1 VKLSTLIAL
10 LADAPAMLRTYR
22 PVLAVQRLAFLG
34 AAGRAGVLARLGRG
48 AATLDELA
56 AVAGTPADARDA
68 LAAWLAAGVR
78 LGELGRDGER
88 YRLRG
93 RLARTLADPACDAA
107 LALVESAIAHH
118 ARVLFETPSLLAS
131 GRRLTLADL
140 DGARVA
146 RVSRLSEPLLREAI
160 DEVVPASGEIRLL
173 EVGCGDATHLR
184 HALLRNPDLTAVAV
198 EIDPAVAARALENLA
213 AWQLAGRVEVV
224 ASDVRALGAGR
235 RFDLVTLHQNV
246 YYFPLAERV
255 PLFVE
260 LRGLAGPGARLL
272 ITSTCRG
279 GSMISAV
286 LDVWGRVTE
295 SAGPLPDPDE
305 LVAQLETAGWREVGA
320 RNLLPGDRF
329 YRFVARA

>member
-1 VKLSTLIAL
+1 
-10 LADAPAMLRTYR
+10 
-22 PVLAVQRLAFLG
+22 VLTVQRLAFLA
-34 AAGRAGVLARLGRG
+34 AAGSAGVLARLGQG
-48 AATLDELA
+48 DATLEELA
-56 AVAGTPADARDA
+56 AVAGIPAEERDA

-78 LGELGRDGER
+78 LGELARDRER

-93 RLARTLADPACDAA
+93 RLARTLADPARDAA

-118 ARVLFETPSLLAS
+118 ARVLFEAPSLLAS

-140 DGARVA
+140 DGERVA
-146 RVSRLSEPLLREAI
+146 RVSKLSEPLLREAI
-160 DEVVPASGEIRLL
+160 DEVVPASGAMSLL

-184 HALLRNPDLTAVAV
+184 HALLRNPELTAVAV
-198 EIDPAVAARALENLA
+198 ELDPAVAERARANLA
-213 AWQLAGRVEVV
+213 AWDFAKRVEVV
-224 ASDVRALGAGR
+224 ACDVRALGAGA
-235 RFDLVTLHQNV
+235 RFDLLTLHQNV

-255 PLFVE
+255 ALFTA
-260 LRGLAGPGARLL
+260 LRGLARPGGRLL

-295 SAGPLPDPDE
+295 GTGPLPEPE
-305 LVAQLETAGWREVGA
+305 GLARQLEAAGWREVGA

-329 YRFVARA
+329 FRFVARA

>member
-1 VKLSTLIAL
+1 MKLATLFAL

-56 AVAGTPADARDA
+56 AVAGTPAEARDA
-68 LAAWLAAGVR
+68 LASWLAAGVR

-93 RLARTLADPACDAA
+93 RLARTLADPARDAL

-118 ARVLFETPSLLAS
+118 ARVLFEAPSLLAS
-131 GRRLTLADL
+131 GRRLRLADL
-140 DGARVA
+140 DGERVA

-160 DEVVPASGEIRLL
+160 DEVVPASGALRLL

-184 HALLRNPDLTAVAV
+184 HALQRNPDLTALAV
-198 EIDPAVAARALENLA
+198 EIDPAVAKRALANLA
-213 AWQLAGRVEVV
+213 AWGLAERAQVV
-224 ASDVRALGAGR
+224 ARDVRALDVGPG
-235 RFDLVTLHQNV
+235 FDLVTLHQNV
-246 YYFPLAERV
+246 YYFPLAERTA
-255 PLFVE
+255 LFAA
-260 LRGLAGPGARLL
+260 LRGFARPGGRLL

-295 SAGPLPDPDE
+295 GTGPLPDPEE
-305 LVAQLETAGWREVGA
+305 LAQQLEAAGWREVGA